1 MSKEK
6 KLTFEAALNRLE
18 EIARLLESGEA
29 PLEESLA
36 LYEEGMKLIEFCNT
50 KLNEAA
56 KKVQKLTRNSEGEF
70 QTEPLDSAESPSSD
84 TEN

>member
-1 MSKEK
+1 MSKTK
-6 KLTFEAALNRLE
+6 KLTFEAALTRLE

-29 PLEESLA
+29 PLEESLN

-56 KKVQKLTRNSEGEF
+56 KKVQKLTRNATGEF
-70 QTEPLDSAESPSSD
+70 QTEPLDTSPEQGSG
-84 TEN
+84 

>member
-1 MSKEK
+1 MSKTR

-29 PLEESLA
+29 PLEESLN

-56 KKVQKLTRNSEGEF
+56 KKVQKLTRNSEGEL
-70 QTEPLDSAESPSSD
+70 QTEPLDTPPESDSQ
-84 TEN
+84 

>member
-84 TEN
+84 TES

>member
-1 MSKEK
+1 
-6 KLTFEAALNRLE
+6 AALNRLE

>member
-1 MSKEK
+1 MSKEQ
-6 KLTFEAALNRLE
+6 KLTFEAALSRLE

-36 LYEEGMKLIEFCNT
+36 LYEEGMKLIEFCNA

>member
-1 MSKEK
+1 MSKTR

-29 PLEESLA
+29 PLEESLN

-70 QTEPLDSAESPSSD
+70 QTEPLDTPPESDSQ
-84 TEN
+84 